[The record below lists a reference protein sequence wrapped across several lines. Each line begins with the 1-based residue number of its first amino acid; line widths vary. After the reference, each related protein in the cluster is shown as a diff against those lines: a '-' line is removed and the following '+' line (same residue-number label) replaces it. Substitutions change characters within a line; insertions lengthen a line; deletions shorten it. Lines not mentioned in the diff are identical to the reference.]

1 MEAGASLTLTLPAH
15 LSASD
20 FHRIV
25 LALAPRVAV
34 FDCDGTL
41 WSGDA
46 GYDFMLWSIKT
57 GLVSRNAADWIDS
70 RYRLYLTGDI
80 SELAICG
87 EMVQLYTGLEE
98 TELRRAAATFVR
110 TQVRPNI
117 FSEMERL
124 VADLRAAG
132 CELWAV
138 SSTNNWVI
146 EEGVQ
151 RFGIP
156 SSRVLAA
163 EVRVTNGLISSELVN
178 VPTDEAKA
186 TALLRAGVSHPD
198 CVFGNSI
205 HDQAMLK
212 MAKHAFPVNPTPAL
226 LQSAAENDW
235 TVFYPQSVLK
245 DSKI

>member
-1 MEAGASLTLTLPAH
+1 MTTLHTAPAEQFTREE
-15 LSASD
+15 
-20 FHRIV
+20 FHRAV
-25 LALAPRVAV
+25 LAINPRIAV

-46 GYDFMLWSIKT
+46 GYGFMVWSIES
-57 GLVSRNAADWIDS
+57 GLVSRNTADWVDTQ
-70 RYRLYLTGDI
+70 YRLYRAGKV
-80 SELAICG
+80 SEVEMCA
-87 EMVQLYTGLEE
+87 EMVQMYA
-98 TELRRAAATFVR
+98 ELREDEMRKAAATYFR
-110 TQVRPNI
+110 MHIEANI
-117 FSEMERL
+117 FPE
-124 VADLRAAG
+124 LRELIAELETAG
-132 CELWAV
+132 TELWAV